1 MTCKLETPQAQKL
14 EEVTDRKTLRGW
26 IEPAIKGYLLAI
38 EDAWKLGVGDLMHK
52 PPPLELLEKPWFQC
66 VHRLPSDLSPLT
78 CPGDGTKVYPMLRPK
93 LERRQMNVR
102 RPTRFGSLLL
112 TISLVLGACSTDRK
126 VEEDA
131 LAPKTEST
139 KIFAADGTLITTL
152 RQEENREILPIEDIP
167 KHVRDAVVAIEDA
180 RFYTHKGVDLKAILR
195 ALYANATSGKVVEGG
210 STITQQLVRNALT
223 DEVGKEQTLERKVK
237 EAQYAYNVDQKY
249 SKAKI
254 LELYINT
261 VYFGDGAY
269 GIQTA
274 SQAFFNKDVTQL
286 TLAEGALLAGL
297 IRSPVNYNPRTDAD
311 AALARRNRVLD
322 RMFLNKF
329 VSARETST
337 AKGTELGIAEK
348 IEAIRYAAPYFVDY
362 ITRQIQKSE
371 EFKDLGETE
380 QVRGDTLFRK
390 GLRIHTTVDLKMQ
403 KAAEDAMAV
412 VLDNPDVDPSGAM
425 AAIDPKNGH
434 VKALIGGRDY
444 FSSQEQDPCVKVGA
458 INADGSPKTCAKVN
472 LAIGQGGGGTGRQSG
487 SAFKPFVLAAALE
500 KGIRLTDV
508 YGAPSCI
515 DIAEADAGGT
525 QPWHVCNY
533 EDASFGGATTV
544 REATYKSINTVYAQL
559 IPKIGESLATR
570 RLKAP
575 EAGAKA
581 VVETAEKMGICETTT
596 PILAKGRECKMSAV
610 PSAALGANAVS
621 PLDMAS
627 AFSTFPMLGVHNKT
641 VSITK
646 ITDARGNI
654 LWKPVE
660 EKTQAINPGVAHLAT
675 TAMEDVINKGTGSRF
690 GKIGRPAFGKTGTA
704 QEWRDAWFVG
714 GAGTDLVAAVSV
726 FWPDGEIEMKPACTG
741 RRTGYVIEQTAS
753 GPVARPPEC
762 RQTRI
767 RVAGGTWPTLIWQ
780 NFMLRALEGI
790 PASTFPIPEVSVVQV
805 EVDSTRGC
813 LPNPYTPKEL
823 IEQQSFIKGTEP
835 TEVCAE
841 PTGPVG
847 TPVPKVV
854 GFPEA
859 EAIRLLDQAGF
870 TVSRQFE
877 PTGVYPP
884 GRVVRQDPEGGNGA
898 PQGSTVTIWISVEI
912 KMLTVPDL
920 VNLSEKD
927 ARAKLKQSGFD
938 QPPKVIYQPGCGPGS
953 KNCIVKDQD
962 PEAGEK
968 ASQTTQVTITV
979 GPKG

>member
-1 MTCKLETPQAQKL
+1 MTGKLEAAQPEKL
-14 EEVTDRKTLRGW
+14 QQMTDGKALRGW
-26 IEPAIKGYLLAI
+26 IEPAIQGHLLFI
-38 EDAWKLGVGDLMHK
+38 EDAGEFGVGDLMHK
-52 PPPLELLEKPWFQC
+52 PPPLKLREKPWFQC
-66 VHRLPSDLSPLT
+66 VHRLPSDLSSLRQT
-78 CPGDGTKVYPMLRPK
+78 KGLSMPGLDLNY
-93 LERRQMNVR
+93 RQMSVR

-112 TISLVLGACSTDRK
+112 TITLVLGACATDRK

-152 RQEENREILPIEDIP
+152 RQEENREILPIDEIP
-167 KHVRDAVVAIEDA
+167 RHVRDAVVAIEDA

-195 ALYANATSGKVVEGG
+195 ALYANASSGKVVEGG

-223 DEVGKEQTLERKVK
+223 DVGKEQTLERKVK

-249 SKAKI
+249 AKEKI

-274 SQAFFNKDVTQL
+274 SQTFFNKDVQKL
-286 TLAEGALLAGL
+286 TLPEGALLAGL
-297 IRSPVNYNPRTDAD
+297 IRSPVNYNPRTNAD

-329 VSARETST
+329 ISASETST

-348 IEAIRYAAPYFVDY
+348 IEASKYLAPYFVDY

-371 EFKDLGETE
+371 EFKDLGDTE
-380 QVRGDTLFRK
+380 QARGDTLFRK
-390 GLRIHTTVDLKMQ
+390 GLRIYTTVDLKMQ
-403 KAAEDAMAV
+403 KAAEDAMSV

-444 FSSQEQDPCVKVGA
+444 FASQEQDPCVKVGA
-458 INADGSPKTCAKVN
+458 VNADGSPKTCAKVN

-487 SAFKPFVLAAALE
+487 SAFKPFVLASALE

-508 YGAPSCI
+508 YSAPSCI

-525 QPWHVCNY
+525 RPWHVCNY

-627 AFSTFPMLGVHNKT
+627 AFSTFPMLGVHNET

-654 LWKPVE
+654 LWRPVE

-675 TAMEDVINKGTGSRF
+675 TAMEDVISKGTGARF

-714 GAGTDLVAAVSV
+714 GAGTDLVAAVAV
-726 FWPDGEIEMKPACTG
+726 FWPDGEIEMKPSCTG

-790 PASTFPIPEVSVVQV
+790 PASTFPVPEVSVVQI

-847 TPVPKVV
+847 ALVPKVI
-854 GFPEA
+854 GFPEG

-870 TVSRQFE
+870 AVARQFE
-877 PTGVYPP
+877 PTSVYPP
-884 GRVVRQDPEGGNGA
+884 GRVVRQSPEGGTGSPA
-898 PQGSTVTIWISVEI
+898 GSTVTIWVSVEV

-920 VNLSEKD
+920 KGMTEKQ
-927 ARAKLKQSGFD
+927 AREKLKDVGFTESPNVRYQGQCKSGTRD
-938 QPPKVIYQPGCGPGS
+938 CRVQG
-953 KNCIVKDQD
+953 QD
-962 PEAGEK
+962 PLPGEK
-968 ASQTTQVTITV
+968 VPENRVITIFM
-979 GPKG
+979 GPA